1 MVELSDVET
10 DAVCLWTN
18 DIRNRRDKTP
28 SGFRKGSKKIRFLE
42 HEEDTIRN
50 ERNNAVFNV
59 DNDDTIIT
67 IL

>member
-1 MVELSDVET
+1 MILGIEE
-10 DAVCLWTN
+10 
-18 DIRNRRDKTP
+18 DKTP

-42 HEEDTIRN
+42 HEKDSIRN

>member
-1 MVELSDVET
+1 MLCAFGQMILGIEE
-10 DAVCLWTN
+10 
-18 DIRNRRDKTP
+18 DKTP
-28 SGFRKGSKKIRFLE
+28 SGFRKGSKKIRLLE
-42 HEEDTIRN
+42 HEKDSIRN